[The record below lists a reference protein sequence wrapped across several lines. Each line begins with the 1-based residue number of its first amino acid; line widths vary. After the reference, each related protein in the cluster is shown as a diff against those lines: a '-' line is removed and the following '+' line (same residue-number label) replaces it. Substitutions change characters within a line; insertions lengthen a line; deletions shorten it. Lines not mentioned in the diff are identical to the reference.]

1 MTRSMATVARLVVMG
16 AAAGASEAFV
26 YREPKC
32 PEKQGICVV
41 ADAHDRCRQGP
52 FSLSHV

>member
-16 AAAGASEAFV
+16 AVAGASEAFV
-26 YREPKC
+26 CREPKC

-41 ADAHDRCRQGP
+41 ADAHDRCTQGP